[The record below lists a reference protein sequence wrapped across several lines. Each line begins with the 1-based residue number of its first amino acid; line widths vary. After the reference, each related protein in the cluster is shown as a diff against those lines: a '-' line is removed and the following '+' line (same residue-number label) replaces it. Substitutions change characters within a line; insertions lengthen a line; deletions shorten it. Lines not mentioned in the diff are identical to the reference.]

1 MPQPNLQGL
10 NVVHA
15 APPAA
20 PVSDAQDLLSAP
32 PFSDFTAQLDL
43 WTNLAFESDEPLDY
57 SSAGK
62 GKRKLSA
69 SQEEQELEEEDP
81 AGLASHDGH
90 ENVVHPQGAP
100 ASQFDLNALLSGFGI
115 DPYLLP
121 SAQLN
126 TQSQPAPPQSHPQ
139 SATAPTLAQLL
150 ALHAAQTNAYPLIQQ
165 QLPSGDSTAA
175 AHPPHPVPAAP
186 PTKRARTRKN
196 SVSFLD
202 NSEPA
207 SPEASTTGAYTDG
220 SSSGAAPMSAS
231 EDKRRRNTA
240 ASARFRL
247 KKKERE
253 AALEQRAKEL
263 EGRVSELERECEG
276 LRRENGWLK
285 GLVVGVTGA
294 GAQQQQQPVRRRE
307 DGDAGV
313 TGK

>member
-1 MPQPNLQGL
+1 VP
-10 NVVHA
+10 
-15 APPAA
+15 
-20 PVSDAQDLLSAP
+20 LS
-32 PFSDFTAQLDL
+32 
-43 WTNLAFESDEPLDY
+43 LAFESDEPLLDY

-62 GKRKLSA
+62 GKRKISA
-69 SQEEQELEEEDP
+69 SHEEQELEEEEP
-81 AGLASHDGH
+81 AGLASHKSH

-100 ASQFDLNALLSGFGI
+100 APQFDLNALLSGFGI

-121 SAQLN
+121 SAQHT
-126 TQSQPAPPQSHPQ
+126 TQSQLAPPHLHPQ
-139 SATAPTLAQLL
+139 SSNAPTLAQLL
-150 ALHAAQTNAYPLIQQ
+150 ALHAVQNNAYPAVQQ
-165 QLPSGDSTAA
+165 QHPSGHTTATA
-175 AHPPHPVPAAP
+175 PPPHSAPAAP
-186 PTKRARTRKN
+186 PAKRARTRKS

-202 NSEPA
+202 DSVPA
-207 SPEASTTGAYTDG
+207 SPAESTTGPYTDG
-220 SSSGAAPMSAS
+220 SSSGTAPLSAS

-294 GAQQQQQPVRRRE
+294 GAQQQQQPARRRE
-307 DGDAGV
+307 DGDVGV
-313 TGK
+313 VGK